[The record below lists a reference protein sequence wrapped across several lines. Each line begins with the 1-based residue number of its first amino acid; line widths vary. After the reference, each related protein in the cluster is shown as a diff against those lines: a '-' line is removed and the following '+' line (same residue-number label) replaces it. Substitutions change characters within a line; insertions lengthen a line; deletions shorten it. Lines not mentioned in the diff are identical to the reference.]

1 MDMEY
6 KVRFANPAKQYA
18 DHRDE
23 FIKAF
28 DDTLSRGAIVN
39 KEELWKFEED
49 FAKFVGVKYG
59 IGVNSG
65 TSALDVVLQAGGI
78 GRSDE
83 VITVG
88 HTFIASIS
96 SIYLAGATPVL
107 VDVGVDFNMDVRLL
121 EKAITPKTKAIMPV
135 HLNGRMCDMQAIED
149 IAKAKGL
156 VIIEDA
162 AQSLGATMQLADGSN
177 RAAGSFGLAG
187 CFSLYWAK
195 ALGGFGGSGMITT
208 NNPDIAEKARL
219 MRYNGE
225 NREDRHFYYHGHNF
239 LMDNIHAALLSVKFK
254 YFSEWLKRRM
264 QIADMYQKGL
274 EGISQIQ
281 TPHFADERFSD
292 MYTNYVIRAARRDE
306 LAEHL
311 KQQGVE
317 TMISWKFPV
326 YEEPVFK
333 NFGMPR
339 LVGAQG
345 DTQKLPE
352 TEKACGEVLSLPMFP
367 ELTNEE
373 AQYVIDSIREFYA

>member
-1 MDMEY
+1 MEY
-6 KVRFANPAKQYA
+6 KVRFANPKKQYA
-18 DHRDE
+18 DHREE

-65 TSALDVVLQAGGI
+65 TSALDVALQAAGI
-78 GRSDE
+78 TQGDE
-83 VITVG
+83 VVTVG

-96 SIYLAGATPVL
+96 SIYLAGAKPVL
-107 VDVGVDFNMDVRLL
+107 VDAREDFNMDVNLI

-135 HLNGRMCDMQAIED
+135 HLNGRMCDMEVIED
-149 IAKAKGL
+149 IAKRKGL
-156 VIIEDA
+156 LIIEDA
-162 AQSLGATMQLADGSN
+162 AQSLGATIKMADGITK
-177 RAAGSFGLAG
+177 AAGSFGVAG

-208 NNPDIAEKARL
+208 NDDTIAEKARL

-225 NREDRHFYYHGHNF
+225 NREDRRFYYHGHNF
-239 LMDNIHAALLSVKFK
+239 LMDNIHAALLQVKFK
-254 YFSEWLKRRM
+254 YFPEWLKRRGD
-264 QIADMYQKGL
+264 IAELYNKRL
-274 EGISQIQ
+274 EDVSQVKIPKFQ
-281 TPHFADERFSD
+281 DPRFSD
-292 MYTNYVIRAARRDE
+292 IHTNYVIRAERRDE
-306 LAEHL
+306 LAEYL
-311 KQQGVE
+311 KEQGVE
-317 TMISWKFPV
+317 TMISWKEPM

-333 NFGMPR
+333 EFGIPR

-345 DTQKLPE
+345 DTQQLPE
-352 TEKACGEVLSLPMFP
+352 TEKICNEVLSLPMFP

-373 AQYVIDSIREFYA
+373 AEYVVEQIRKF